1 MERTYGKTNLFLID
15 KALWAWAKFKSAANN
30 FTSVSE
36 YVFDLIK
43 KDKDP
48 YSETITFTKEEGEAI
63 ANNTGVF
70 MDKGIEGYLR
80 DKWMIEEWIEEAK
93 EETQ

>member
-43 KDKDP
+43 KDKELVD
-48 YSETITFTKEEGEAI
+48 S
-63 ANNTGVF
+63 
-70 MDKGIEGYLR
+70 
-80 DKWMIEEWIEEAK
+80 
-93 EETQ
+93 